1 MNYLKLVTHFIFIS
15 SSFHFYFYSHSH
27 FHFLS
32 IFIFFPFSFSF
43 PFSCLYLSISNVL
56 GKPVA
61 YIMSNYDYQK
71 NLRFSGSNE
80 GYCFVRLTSIGGI
93 NRSNNSSLADKITKI
108 LSNHLGVKPRRVYI
122 EFRDCSAQN
131 FAFSG
136 SLFG

>member
-1 MNYLKLVTHFIFIS
+1 MPCCELITNIS
-15 SSFHFYFYSHSH
+15 IPDDKAQVA
-27 FHFLS
+27 LS
-32 IFIFFPFSFSF
+32 EIEDA
-43 PFSCLYLSISNVL
+43 ISNVL
-56 GKPVA
+56 GKPAA

-71 NLRFSGSNE
+71 NLRFAGSNE

-93 NRSNNSSLADKITKI
+93 NRSNNSSLADKITK
-108 LSNHLGVKPRRVYI
+108 LLANHLGVKPRRVYI

>member
-1 MNYLKLVTHFIFIS
+1 MPCCELITNIS
-15 SSFHFYFYSHSH
+15 IPDDKAQNT
-27 FHFLS
+27 LS
-32 IFIFFPFSFSF
+32 EIEDA
-43 PFSCLYLSISNVL
+43 ISNIL

-93 NRSNNSSLADKITKI
+93 NRSNNSLLADKITKI
-108 LSNHLGVKPRRVYI
+108 LSNHLSVKPRRVYI